1 MDVEQNRIVYLKHIL
16 VYVKRINM
24 IQFFLVSVF
33 IWNCKENEKKSVT
46 NVVSNSDSI
55 NHNRKYLSQTILQR
69 ENLES

>member
-33 IWNCKENEKKSVT
+33 IWNCKEKEKKSVT